1 MVSSNIHELTFFSDP
16 NERRITPLHHRTPMI
31 ELLEVKDVPQS
42 LRNGLKNCPQFL
54 ELLSLPNTASYSTS
68 SHFKNVNF
76 TSPKSG
82 SRRSVRPREIVTAWQ
97 EVPDSLKV
105 DLAAFIGCNVDSL
118 TSISFHIFDRSVGIG
133 SHCDQ
138 EWVGE
143 SFWGF
148 SIVFEE
154 EPSSAEPYRLVFR
167 KKRSDTVVGDY
178 AILSNTAYYCSGDN
192 RYCFNHEVAPSDS
205 GGRRFFVRVGRKT

>member
-1 MVSSNIHELTFFSDP
+1 M
-16 NERRITPLHHRTPMI
+16 
-31 ELLEVKDVPQS
+31 LEVKDVPQS

-54 ELLSLPNTASYSTS
+54 ELVSLPTTASYSTS
-68 SHFKNVNF
+68 SHFRNVNLK
-76 TSPKSG
+76 SPKSG

-138 EWVGE
+138 KWVGE

-192 RYCFNHEVAPSDS
+192 RYCFNHEVAPCDS